1 MVGDIVISIDTEFVE
16 NEEENIEKQD
26 CEIKAFYRIKEQYP
40 KLPIII
46 SGDALYACEPVIT
59 TCVDNKW
66 EYILRLKDGRLKLL
80 VEEIEGLEKAEIEEK
95 NIRYWNEVKYGEV
108 QREKRANVL
117 KFYENKKDKVT
128 EFMWITSILITEK
141 KQRNAGLFWKAK
153 MENRE

>member
-1 MVGDIVISIDTEFVE
+1 ME
-16 NEEENIEKQD
+16 
-26 CEIKAFYRIKEQYP
+26 
-40 KLPIII
+40 
-46 SGDALYACEPVIT
+46 
-59 TCVDNKW
+59 
-66 EYILRLKDGRLKLL
+66 RLKLL

-141 KQRNAGLFWKAK
+141 TKKRWFILEGKDGKSRMKDSICKRMGQNDEKSD
-153 MENRE
+153 E